1 MSELNVGKLNAT
13 TGVQLPSFTTANLP
27 STGINAGFMAFDSTD
42 GVVKVFNGERWQK
55 LTDASMTASGGDE
68 VYDTGNFRV
77 HKFLNS
83 GTFQVTDADGAAKMD
98 IMIIGGGGGGGC
110 SDGNCSN
117 GGGVAG
123 GCVFKSGIT
132 PYKGTFPVVIGAG
145 GQGYNN
151 TDRQGDDGGDSSFFG
166 YIGLGGGGGAAG
178 GGVDG
183 GRGRNG
189 GCGGGGSHPYSG
201 PRSTGLQPTSTS
213 GGFGFGG
220 GAANNSSPDWGGGAG
235 GGIGQQGQ
243 DGTAP
248 VGGYGGDGKL
258 FDIDGI
264 QKWYGGGGAGANCD
278 NPNASIN
285 PGGLGGG
292 GYAAANIYGNGGNGY
307 GGGGGGA
314 GYPNRQAGRGGN
326 GVVIV
331 RYPVAT
337 GDATVGQSS
346 GNPAQNAAHILSV
359 NASAG
364 DGTYWIKPAGYT
376 GAAQQVYCWM
386 SGGGWMLVASNDA
399 GSTVIPSGTSRNNLA
414 YTLSRN
420 GTQGHLGTPS
430 PDEDYIMGVMID
442 SLNFQ
447 SVRVVGFGRDS
458 TNNTYSW
465 SNWGTYVDVQW
476 LLYTSGSER
485 RTTDVCPRSQVS
497 VTGELSGSAGYFGL
511 DGVAH
516 DSGLNA
522 NSNQT
527 TVGGVGTAGNA
538 ADPSSGCY
546 LGHGSSEGQ
555 FEGWYSNSGNH
566 NAQGYTTWVK

>member
-1 MSELNVGKLNAT
+1 
-13 TGVQLPSFTTANLP
+13 
-27 STGINAGFMAFDSTD
+27 
-42 GVVKVFNGERWQK
+42 
-55 LTDASMTASGGDE
+55 
-68 VYDTGNFRV
+68 
-77 HKFLNS
+77 
-83 GTFQVTDADGAAKMD
+83 
-98 IMIIGGGGGGGC
+98 
-110 SDGNCSN
+110 
-117 GGGVAG
+117 
-123 GCVFKSGIT
+123 
-132 PYKGTFPVVIGAG
+132 
-145 GQGYNN
+145 
-151 TDRQGDDGGDSSFFG
+151 
-166 YIGLGGGGGAAG
+166 
-178 GGVDG
+178 
-183 GRGRNG
+183 
-189 GCGGGGSHPYSG
+189 
-201 PRSTGLQPTSTS
+201 
-213 GGFGFGG
+213 
-220 GAANNSSPDWGGGAG
+220 
-235 GGIGQQGQ
+235 
-243 DGTAP
+243 
-248 VGGYGGDGKL
+248 
-258 FDIDGI
+258 
-264 QKWYGGGGAGANCD
+264 
-278 NPNASIN
+278 
-285 PGGLGGG
+285 
-292 GYAAANIYGNGGNGY
+292 
-307 GGGGGGA
+307 
-314 GYPNRQAGRGGN
+314 
-326 GVVIV
+326 
-331 RYPVAT
+331 
-337 GDATVGQSS
+337 
-346 GNPAQNAAHILSV
+346 
-359 NASAG
+359 
-364 DGTYWIKPAGYT
+364 
-376 GAAQQVYCWM
+376 M